1 MDGLYTLSA
10 KVKLTATALVIP
22 VMSFRSGFSAHGTAV
37 THGSGLVSLPTRYTG
52 DRTATST
59 ADLPHFAVRH
69 PTHTHRAVST
79 YLRSAPAP
87 KPNAR
92 CPARP
97 SRVFYLPRPC
107 GVWRL
112 EGPSGVT
119 SGLQHTQPRRADV
132 RFPLSSLT
140 PHDKRSASKHT
151 LWPKRWQITNMPG
164 GWALPKLPCF
174 SLKPAVIGDRSVMS
188 TRFVAVRLVAM
199 DEPRLS

>member
-1 MDGLYTLSA
+1 MEPHPHHWR
-10 KVKLTATALVIP
+10 ALQ
-22 VMSFRSGFSAHGTAV
+22 
-37 THGSGLVSLPTRYTG
+37 
-52 DRTATST
+52 
-59 ADLPHFAVRH
+59 
-69 PTHTHRAVST
+69 
-79 YLRSAPAP
+79 
-87 KPNAR
+87 
-92 CPARP
+92 
-97 SRVFYLPRPC
+97 
-107 GVWRL
+107 WL

-164 GWALPKLPCF
+164 EWALPKLPCF

-188 TRFVAVRLVAM
+188 TLFVAVRLVAM